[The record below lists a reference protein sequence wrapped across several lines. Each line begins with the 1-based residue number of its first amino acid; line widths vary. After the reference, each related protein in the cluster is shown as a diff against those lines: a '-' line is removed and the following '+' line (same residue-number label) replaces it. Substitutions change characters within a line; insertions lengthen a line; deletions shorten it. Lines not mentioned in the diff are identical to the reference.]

1 MLPTCPFRHR
11 PDACTPPHCRAKDTN
26 SHHVVPASS
35 LAHAPPR
42 PEDAPPPF
50 CKVAGHTDKRME
62 LYCLMC
68 EELACDKCAL
78 AMHSTHVI
86 MDHSQA
92 VVGQRRDVEAEIAV
106 CSARGKTLGDGTA
119 ACQARIDSLKVCNL
133 VCPPLP
139 SSLSDSPPP
148 AFPMPLSPSLILY
161 LYTCPPPS
169 CSPLPHPISLRI
181 SLVHNWRFE
190 AAFLSSE
197 CWCMQTSQRLVCLA
211 GKCGSGQGSCRCLD
225 R

>member
-1 MLPTCPFRHR
+1 MLPTNLFQHQ
-11 PDACTPPHCRAKDTN
+11 PDACAPPHCRAKDTN

-92 VVGQRRDVEAEIAV
+92 VVGQRRDVEAEIGV
-106 CSARGKTLGDGTA
+106 CFAKGKTLGDGTA

-133 VCPPLP
+133 ACLK
-139 SSLSDSPPP
+139 
-148 AFPMPLSPSLILY
+148 
-161 LYTCPPPS
+161 TCPSPS
-169 CSPLPHPISLRI
+169 CSPLPHP
-181 SLVHNWRFE
+181 
-190 AAFLSSE
+190 FLPH
-197 CWCMQTSQRLVCLA
+197 LPYLHP
-211 GKCGSGQGSCRCLD
+211 
-225 R
+225 